1 MSASFGTLHLG
12 GIFGDSFVA
21 SLEYPNPPFR
31 VGTVQFGDAGS
42 AWIYVQNSSTSVA
55 IAAGAVCQV
64 TAAHQATPLTTA
76 ASPRGTRVGIP
87 AVPLPASG
95 FGWVQIAGQCAGA
108 SVLASAAAN
117 TRLNTTA
124 TAGSLDDDNTAGA
137 KVIDGIVINAANG
150 GATANVAA
158 TLNWPVVGVTL

>member
-1 MSASFGTLHLG
+1 MSASFVTLHLG
-12 GIFGDSFVA
+12 GDVSDTFVTTV
-21 SLEYPNPPFR
+21 EYPSPPFR

-55 IAAGAVCQV
+55 IAAGAVCQI
-64 TAAHQATPLTTA
+64 TAAHLVTPLTTA

-87 AVPLPASG
+87 ATSLPASG

-117 TRLNTTA
+117 ARLNTTA
-124 TAGSLDDDNTAGA
+124 TAGSLDDDGGTGA
-137 KVIDGIVINAANG
+137 KVIDGIVINSANG